1 MEEGENIDSEVAHKD
16 DTEDRFVPLLG
27 IDRIDLAISGAA
39 LWIANGTPGGNG
51 VAVLKAVD
59 WGPKQDTDTK
69 MSMLVMAAGHAEV
82 RIRTRL
88 IVPKEVA
95 RPAGEEAGIHLEPQL
110 GLGFS
115 PLCLGACWA
124 ADCN

>member
-16 DTEDRFVPLLG
+16 DTEDHVVPRFG
-27 IDRIDLAISGAA
+27 MNRKDLAISGGA

-51 VAVLKAVD
+51 VAVLNTVD

-69 MSMLVMAAGHAEV
+69 MSMLVMAVGHAQV

-88 IVPKEVA
+88 LVSKEVA
-95 RPAGEEAGIHLEPQL
+95 RPPTPGEEAEIHLIT
-110 GLGFS
+110 GIT
-115 PLCLGACWA
+115 
-124 ADCN
+124 